1 MSKTEHDVSL
11 AMVRQELRQ
20 LLRQQPS
27 IMLLKKNN
35 MHLRKLQDRVLQLL
49 LQHKRKNLK
58 RKSFG
63 TEGRTG
69 TTKLADEKPYNTV
82 ELV

>member
-1 MSKTEHDVSL
+1 
-11 AMVRQELRQ
+11 MVRQELRQ
-20 LLRQQPS
+20 EPS
-27 IMLLKKNN
+27 IMLLKIND
-35 MHLRKLQDRVLQLL
+35 MHLRKLQELLQLL
-49 LQHKRKNLK
+49 LQYKRKNLK

>member
-1 MSKTEHDVSL
+1 
-11 AMVRQELRQ
+11 
-20 LLRQQPS
+20 
-27 IMLLKKNN
+27 MLLKKNN
-35 MHLRKLQDRVLQLL
+35 APKKATRVLQLL
-49 LQHKRKNLK
+49 LQYKKKNLK
-58 RKSFG
+58 RTSFG